1 MKENR
6 LIIRAF
12 GVFMSIFMLTAVLS
26 KNLVKPQVLTDISV
40 STDQSTDDSDDQE
53 TYITE
58 FSSEVVIP
66 SNAFSFNSDLVFLLS
81 PTLKFL
87 PLSDIVNSFVKPIFK
102 HSYFDK
108 IFELHIAINAP

>member
-26 KNLVKPQVLTDISV
+26 KSLVTTQILADSAV
-40 STDQSTDDSDDQE
+40 SSDQSSDDSDDE
-53 TYITE
+53 GTYITE

-66 SNAFSFNSDLVFLLS
+66 SNAFSFNNDLVFLLR
-81 PTLKFL
+81 PTVKFL
-87 PLSDIVNSFVKPIFK
+87 PLSDVVANFVKPIFK

-108 IFELHIAINAP
+108 LFELHIAINAP

>member
-26 KNLVKPQVLTDISV
+26 KSLLSTQVLTNVTV
-40 STDQSTDDSDDQE
+40 STDQSNGDSEEQE
-53 TYITE
+53 TYFSE
-58 FSSEVVIP
+58 LSSEVVIP
-66 SNAFSFNSDLVFLLS
+66 SNAFNFNSDLVFLLK
-81 PTLKFL
+81 PEIKFL
-87 PLSDIVNSFVKPIFK
+87 PLSDIVANFVKPIFR

>member
-12 GVFMSIFMLTAVLS
+12 GIFMSIFMLTAVLS
-26 KNLVKPQVLTDISV
+26 KSLLGTQVLTDVSI
-40 STDQSTDDSDDQE
+40 STDQNSDDSDEEE
-53 TYITE
+53 TYFSE
-58 FSSEVVIP
+58 LSSEVVIP

-81 PTLKFL
+81 PTVKFL
-87 PLSDIVNSFVKPIFK
+87 PLSDVVSNFIKPIFK

-108 IFELHIAINAP
+108 LFELHIAINAP